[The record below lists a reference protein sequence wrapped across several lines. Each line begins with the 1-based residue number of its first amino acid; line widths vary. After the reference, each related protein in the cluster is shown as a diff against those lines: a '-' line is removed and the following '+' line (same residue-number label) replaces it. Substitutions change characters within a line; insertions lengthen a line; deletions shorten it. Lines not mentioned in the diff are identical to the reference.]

1 MWELVHS
8 NIKENQK
15 ILNFIRALYYL
26 YVFDGLN
33 NHQKVLL
40 RL

>member
-33 NHQKVLL
+33 KKVQL
-40 RL
+40 RLKN